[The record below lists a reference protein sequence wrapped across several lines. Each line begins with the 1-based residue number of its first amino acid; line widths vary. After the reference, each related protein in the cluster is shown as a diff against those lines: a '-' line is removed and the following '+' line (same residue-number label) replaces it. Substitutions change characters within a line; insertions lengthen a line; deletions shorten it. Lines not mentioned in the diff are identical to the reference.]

1 MTAQARAPV
10 PAVLLA
16 AFLAASPLAG
26 QGDGETADPMV
37 TDRPDF
43 TESTSAV
50 QRIQL
55 EAGYTLDRTA
65 GAEVHTLGEALLRLP
80 ATRDVEVRLGLSSYR
95 WADAVAGADGFTDSS
110 VGLKVRAGEGG
121 PSPVLPSVAFLAGTT
136 VPLGDA
142 SPAGLQPFTTLA
154 FGWDLGP
161 RLGLGANLGAAYLDA
176 GRERYEEYSGSLALG
191 VDAGGG
197 LGVFLETYGFRP
209 VGRPSTAFVD
219 GGFTLGL
226 TPDAQVDARVGT
238 GVEGPA
244 QDLVFGVGLSL
255 RR

>member
-1 MTAQARAPV
+1 MTGRPRAPG
-10 PAVLLA
+10 PAALLA
-16 AFLAASPLAG
+16 GFLVASPLAA
-26 QGDGETADPMV
+26 QGGGEAADPMV

-43 TESTSAV
+43 TESTVAV
-50 QRIQL
+50 ERLQL

-65 GAEVHTLGEALLRLP
+65 GAEAHTLGEALLRLP
-80 ATRDVEVRLGLSSYR
+80 AAPGVEVRLGLSSYR
-95 WADAVAGADGFTDSS
+95 WADAAAGADGFTDSS

-121 PSPVLPSVAFLAGTT
+121 PSPALPSVAFLAGTT

-142 SPAGLQPFTTLA
+142 SPAGLQPFTKLA
-154 FGWDLGP
+154 FGWELGP
-161 RLGLGANLGAAYLDA
+161 GLGLGANVGAAYLDD
-176 GRERYEEYSGSLALG
+176 GTKRYEEYSGSLALG

-197 LGVFLETYGFRP
+197 VGLYLETYGFRP

-219 GGFTLGL
+219 GGFTLKL

-238 GVEGPA
+238 GVDGPA
-244 QDLVFGVGLSL
+244 QDLVLGLGLSL